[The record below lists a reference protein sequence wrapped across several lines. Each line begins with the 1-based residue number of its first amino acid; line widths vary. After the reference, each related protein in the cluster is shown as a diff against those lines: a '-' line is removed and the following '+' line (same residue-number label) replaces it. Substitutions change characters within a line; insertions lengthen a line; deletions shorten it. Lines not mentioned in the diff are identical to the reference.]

1 MIFFT
6 EIKNPK
12 FGWNDKRPKID
23 KAILRK
29 KNIAAGVTLPDFKL
43 YYSFKTVWHCHKNQT
58 HKLME

>member
-43 YYSFKTVWHCHKNQT
+43 YYKDLECTKIATNG
-58 HKLME
+58 

>member
-43 YYSFKTVWHCHKNQT
+43 YYSFKTVWHCHKN
-58 HKLME
+58 